1 MPSAFICDFLPIH
14 SNMQSVN
21 KRSDSTNTP
30 GASLD
35 FHPLYSQIKDLLIQ
49 RVLRGDWRPGEMLP
63 SEFKLAAEFKVSQG
77 TVRKAL
83 DELAAENAVVRMQG
97 KGTFVAARNTRHTPL
112 HFFRLVLDN
121 GAQWVSHNTRL
132 VYFREEVANEDEAA
146 ALALASGERVLR
158 MDRVRYFEER
168 PMIRESISLAAAR
181 FPNLETIYKGT
192 QKANLYSLLEQE
204 YGVLVVKAEEKL
216 RARAATADEAK
227 LLDLAPNT
235 PVLDIERLS
244 FAIDG
249 TPIEFRHMVC
259 ETSRQHYTAS
269 SN

>member
-1 MPSAFICDFLPIH
+1 M
-14 SNMQSVN
+14 N
-21 KRSDSTNTP
+21 KRSESTPP

-35 FHPLYSQIKDLLIQ
+35 FNPLYSQIKDLLIQ

-83 DELAAENAVVRMQG
+83 DELAAEKAVIRMQG
-97 KGTFVAARNTRHTPL
+97 KGTFVAARAARHTPL
-112 HFFRLVLDN
+112 HFFRLVLDH
-121 GAQWVSHNTRL
+121 GKQWVAHNTKL
-132 VYFREEVANEDEAA
+132 VYFREETAHADEVK
-146 ALALASGERVLR
+146 ALVLPAGERVLR
-158 MDRVRYFEER
+158 MDRLRYFEER
-168 PMIRESISLAAAR
+168 PMIRESITLSAAR
-181 FPNLETIYKGT
+181 FPNLEAKYKDAP
-192 QKANLYSLLEQE
+192 KANLYVLLEQE

-216 RARAATADEAK
+216 RARAATNEEAK

-259 ETSRQHYTAS
+259 ETSRVHYTAS